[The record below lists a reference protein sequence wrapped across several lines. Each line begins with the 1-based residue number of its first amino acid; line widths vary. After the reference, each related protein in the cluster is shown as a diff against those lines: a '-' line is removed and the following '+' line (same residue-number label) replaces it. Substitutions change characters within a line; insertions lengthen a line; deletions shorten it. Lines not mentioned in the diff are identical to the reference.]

1 VRECCLWHRIPE
13 KEKRPLREVKKC
25 KNVSIMVSFSQV
37 YVWQYDFAEK
47 KCDFKQIKIAE
58 IYCLRVCFFKN
69 CDLKTYKN
77 LRFQILS
84 NDILRF

>member
-13 KEKRPLREVKKC
+13 KEKRPLREVKTC

-47 KCDFKQIKIAE
+47 KKAILNK
-58 IYCLRVCFFKN
+58 
-69 CDLKTYKN
+69 LKLQKY
-77 LRFQILS
+77 IV
-84 NDILRF
+84 